1 MGRNGVVAP
10 APGDCHVAVAP
21 RNDGARRR
29 AKSPNP
35 FLCVIARSPE
45 AARGDPGGRLAVAR
59 CTALLADTYRQK
71 SYFHSKKRGVLRRH
85 TFCAIC

>member
-45 AARGDPGGRLAVAR
+45 VARGDSVDRPWRPTRRGEVHSVASGHIP
-59 CTALLADTYRQK
+59 TEILF
-71 SYFHSKKRGVLRRH
+71 S
-85 TFCAIC
+85 

>member
-10 APGDCHVAVAP
+10 APGDCHVAVAS

-45 AARGDPGGRLAVAR
+45 A
-59 CTALLADTYRQK
+59 TLLTDR
-71 SYFHSKKRGVLRRH
+71 SNLRVGLRRSPEA
-85 TFCAIC
+85 TLAADSPWRGAQRC